1 MTRFAV
7 SLFAAVTLAVA
18 ATAPAQP
25 NCGGFR
31 VLVFSKTAGFRHGP
45 QIAAG
50 QALIATLGQ
59 THAFAVDM
67 TEDANAFTPSN
78 LQRYAVVVF
87 LNTTGDVLDATQESA
102 FEAYSRAG
110 GGYVGIHSAADTE
123 YSWPFYGQLMGAWFL
138 NHPAPQA
145 ADVVVADANHPA
157 TAHLPA
163 RFSHNDEWY
172 NYRTN
177 PATNPNI
184 RVLLTLD
191 ESTYSGG
198 SMGAVHPIAWS
209 QAPATGG
216 RAFYTGLGHTID
228 TYAQP
233 FFQQHLLGG
242 ILFAAGGLRT
252 PAITGFTPYGAAS
265 GSPALAL
272 AGRFPTANTAE
283 LALSGAG
290 AGRPGLLAVS
300 TCDAMQALPAFTV
313 LVDLAPTRLVG
324 IAPITFD
331 SGGASAIPL
340 PLRVPL
346 PALYGTTLFVQGAQ
360 LYPTIGASNGL
371 RVDLTP

>member
-1 MTRFAV
+1 MTRFAILAIAV
-7 SLFAAVTLAVA
+7 VTAIAAAC
-18 ATAPAQP
+18 PAQQT
-25 NCGGFR
+25 CGGFR

-50 QALIATLGQ
+50 QAMIGALGQ
-59 THAFAVDM
+59 ANGFAVDT
-67 TEDANAFTPSN
+67 TEDANAFTAAN
-78 LQRYAVVVF
+78 LQRYAAVVF
-87 LNTTGDVLDATQESA
+87 LNTTGDVLDATQQA
-102 FEAYSRAG
+102 TFEAYSRAG

-123 YSWPFYGQLMGAWFL
+123 YAWPFYGQLMGAWFL
-138 NHPAPQA
+138 SHPVPQA
-145 ADVVVADANHPA
+145 ADVVVVDPNHPA

-177 PATNPNI
+177 PATNPSIN
-184 RVLLTLD
+184 VLMTLD

-198 SMGAVHPIAWS
+198 TMGAVHPIAWS
-209 QAPATGG
+209 QSPAVGG

-233 FFQQHLLGG
+233 FFQQHVLGG

-252 PAITGFTPYGAAS
+252 PAITGFTQYGAAS
-265 GSPALAL
+265 GSPSLAL
-272 AGRFPTANTAE
+272 AGRLPTATTAE
-283 LALSGAG
+283 LSLTGGG
-290 AGRPGLLAVS
+290 AGRPALLAVS

-313 LVDLAPTRLVG
+313 LVDLAPSRLVG
-324 IAPITFD
+324 IAPITLD
-331 SGGASAIPL
+331 GAGASTIAL

-346 PALYGTTLFVQGAQ
+346 QARYGTTLFLQGAQ

-371 RVDLTP
+371 RIDLTP